1 MQKKK
6 KKKKKKQRQEY
17 VWTLKETF
25 NLCKTNPFVSSLAKI
40 ITIGLEACSKI
51 SQGLVKALEQG
62 HKIFPKFVETGF
74 LKIRKY
80 LFINYTV
87 QYRNWKKITKKRDPS
102 NEFISYSNTTTNV
115 SWLAERQPAK
125 PINSIL
131 KLLTISLL
139 GVVHGWHLERE
150 ILFQKVLSGVDWANF
165 FNNLENRK
173 RLS

>member
-1 MQKKK
+1 M
-6 KKKKKKQRQEY
+6 
-17 VWTLKETF
+17 
-25 NLCKTNPFVSSLAKI
+25 SSLAKI

-51 SQGLVKALEQG
+51 SQGLVKAPEQG

>member
-1 MQKKK
+1 M
-6 KKKKKKQRQEY
+6 
-17 VWTLKETF
+17 
-25 NLCKTNPFVSSLAKI
+25 SSLAKI

-62 HKIFPKFVETGF
+62 HKIFPKFVEIGF

-87 QYRNWKKITKKRDPS
+87 QCRNWKKIAKKRDPS
-102 NEFISYSNTTTNV
+102 NEFISYSNSTTNV
-115 SWLAERQPAK
+115 SWLPERQPAK
-125 PINSIL
+125 PINSTL
-131 KLLTISLL
+131 KLLPIISL
-139 GVVHGWHLERE
+139 GVVHGWHLGRE